1 MYVNVNVVSMFLY
14 WGDLFPPLSLCSGI
28 RALSHLIDLNPLDLY
43 FATTLSH
50 VNVLDNVYC
59 DTVITLKILGANVQA
74 KFSIKS

>member
-1 MYVNVNVVSMFLY
+1 MDVNVNVVSMFLY
-14 WGDLFPPLSLCSGI
+14 WGDLSPPFPLCSGI
-28 RALSHLIDLNPLDLY
+28 RASSHLIDLNPLDLY